1 MFAGRRAK
9 IVSQTDAPLQ
19 LIFNRMKWLLPLAFV
34 ALVIIRMPS
43 LAQPAGGDQGLYAY
57 AAQEIGRGGLP
68 YRDAWDQKPPAIH
81 YTYALMYG
89 LWEDERVVAAA
100 DLAVACLVALILIP
114 LGRRL
119 TGRPGAGEAAA
130 AIFLLFGNPSFTRL
144 SGMWLRSQ
152 CETFIALFVTGA
164 VLLVVPRPGR
174 DASPG
179 SISASLPSTAATIL
193 AGALAG
199 IAFLYKYNAGI
210 YLLVPASA
218 LVVTAWAS
226 SARRGAHGASR
237 ARLLAGRCA
246 ALATGFAL
254 PLCLAGVAFVASG
267 AWQDL
272 YQATVAYNLGYS
284 GETYGG
290 FREFAAY
297 QASFPVERS
306 SVDSLWML
314 GGLGTAVLLVSSWRQ
329 PIFVPVPVWVASAC
343 LSIAVNSSRGLP
355 QYFVQAGPAL
365 ALAAGVGGAVLFRLM
380 GRLPRA
386 ILLLALAV
394 AVVRVNQ
401 FDKLLENTLHDV
413 RFISGRMTEDEYLA
427 RFGGQRETDK
437 FAALSVRRLGEYLD
451 GRTAPGDS
459 VLIFG
464 FSAGA
469 YVHAALPSASRFY
482 WSRPVIVEFNKGME
496 GYGPNGLLADLEE
509 SRPKFVVLQQRD
521 WPAERTDSA
530 TYFLSTPV
538 LRDWLMERYVPAG
551 ETPTYLV
558 WVRRDTAPV
567 EPFIDP

>member
-1 MFAGRRAK
+1 M
-9 IVSQTDAPLQ
+9 SQTDAPLQ
-19 LIFNRMKWLLPLAFV
+19 LILVSMKWLLPLAFV
-34 ALVIIRMPS
+34 ALVIIRLPS

-57 AAQEIGRGGLP
+57 AAQEISRGGLP

-81 YTYALMYG
+81 YTYALM
-89 LWEDERVVAAA
+89 LWLWDDERVVAAA
-100 DLAVACLVALILIP
+100 DLVVACLVAVILIF
-114 LGRRL
+114 LGRRF
-119 TGRPGAGEAAA
+119 TGRSGAGEAAA
-130 AIFLLFGNPSFTRL
+130 LLFLLFGNPSFTRL

-152 CETFIALFVTGA
+152 CETFIALFVSGA
-164 VLLVVPRPGR
+164 VLLVAPRLKR
-174 DASPG
+174 DG
-179 SISASLPSTAATIL
+179 SSRSIPASLPSTAATIL
-193 AGALAG
+193 AGALTG

-218 LVVTAWAS
+218 LIVAAWAPS
-226 SARRGAHGASR
+226 GRPGSRAAASR
-237 ARLLAGRCA
+237 ARLVAGRCL
-246 ALATGFAL
+246 ALAAGFAL
-254 PLCLAGVAFVASG
+254 PLGLAGAAFAASG

-284 GETYGG
+284 GETYRG

-297 QASFPVERS
+297 LASFPIERS

-314 GGLGTAVLLVSSWRQ
+314 GGLGTAVLIASSWRQ
-329 PIFVPVPVWVASAC
+329 MVFVPVPLWVACSC

-365 ALAAGVGGAVLFRLM
+365 ALAAGLGGAVLFRLI

-386 ILLLALAV
+386 VLLLALAV

-413 RFISGRMTEDEYLA
+413 RFVSGRMTEDEYLA

-451 GRTAPGDS
+451 SHTAPDDK

-469 YVHAALPSASRFY
+469 YVRVALPSASRFY
-482 WSRPVIVEFNKGME
+482 WSRPVIVEFNKGKE
-496 GYGPNGLLADLEE
+496 GYGPEGLLEDLEE

-521 WPAERTDSA
+521 WPAERSDSA
-530 TYFLSTPV
+530 TYFLGTPA

-567 EPFIDP
+567 DPFIEP